1 MFETHASWQYD
12 FPSPFKDPGM
22 QHWVAVTM
30 AVQMPCYLLVSRTAA
45 AGAGAEELSG
55 PPRTTLVADEQM
67 LRHLLQ
73 SIRPALLLTL
83 HVLLPGRGEG
93 RWGVWRTSVCAR
105 SGSRPRRN
113 GGKGRSWCS
122 SYGMASPGMTRT
134 GRRWWRGTWPI
145 GSDWRG
151 SWRSIEWGGRPP
163 RLLVRECAG
172 QAREVAGPRRL
183 GRANPALDLVQ
194 FGPDWHGTQLCT

>member
-93 RWGVWRTSVCAR
+93 RWGVWRTERV
-105 SGSRPRRN
+105 GV
-113 GGKGRSWCS
+113 
-122 SYGMASPGMTRT
+122 
-134 GRRWWRGTWPI
+134 RGPVEQ
-145 GSDWRG
+145 DPCVRG
-151 SWRSIEWGGRPP
+151 
-163 RLLVRECAG
+163 
-172 QAREVAGPRRL
+172 
-183 GRANPALDLVQ
+183 
-194 FGPDWHGTQLCT
+194 QLE